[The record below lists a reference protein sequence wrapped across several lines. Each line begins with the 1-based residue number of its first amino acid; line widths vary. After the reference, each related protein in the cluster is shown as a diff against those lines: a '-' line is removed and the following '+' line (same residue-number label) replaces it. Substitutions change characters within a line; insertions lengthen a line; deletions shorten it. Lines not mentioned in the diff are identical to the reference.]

1 MKRGDGSYLS
11 RTSWYNIPWKDASG
25 RFVGAGVGRFRGGS
39 DRRRRARP
47 ETGRRGRICGGG
59 DPRRRA
65 WPEGDRHGVAT
76 SGEEPV
82 GGIEIRSGPLLAPLP
97 GRFRQA
103 MGRIDVHSVIVTA
116 AFSIR
121 TIHAKLNDMAL
132 YGFEANE
139 LILPCC
145 HIIACHRPI
154 VS

>member
-97 GRFRQA
+97 
-103 MGRIDVHSVIVTA
+103 VTA